1 MALKHIWKTTLLLS
15 QGRCQ
20 HVQGRI
26 DERIVEAL
34 RKENES
40 GFGEVVIRRK
50 NPTPENVSFSKNSSS
65 GG

>member
-1 MALKHIWKTTLLLS
+1 MALKNIWKTTLLLS

-20 HVQGRI
+20 YVQGRI

-40 GFGEVVIRRK
+40 GFREVVIR
-50 NPTPENVSFSKNSSS
+50 SKK
-65 GG
+65 